1 MDEDAFSAITF
12 FCYNCGSSWFACSSN
27 SSDMFN
33 IICLTCLD
41 NIDNMDKFDKFTSN
55 EDMAIKLVGI
65 NEEEGMGVAYVN
77 KLGYLFCDQVNQ
89 STESDEMILYSIR
102 YPLNFGF
109 MAIYLYDMEM
119 DKFTDPTTGAVIEN
133 YFRDF

>member
-65 NEEEGMGVAYVN
+65 NEEEGMGDFN
-77 KLGYLFCDQVNQ
+77 PDDMGDEEPDFGG
-89 STESDEMILYSIR
+89 DEMGDEE
-102 YPLNFGF
+102 PMAPEGEMGEGF
-109 MAIYLYDMEM
+109 DDFEM
-119 DKFTDPTTGAVIEN
+119 KSR
-133 YFRDF
+133 FRDFDDDEFSDGQVVWKKV

>member
-1 MDEDAFSAITF
+1 MDEDVFSAITF

-27 SSDMFN
+27 NSDMFN

-41 NIDNMDKFDKFTSN
+41 NIQEMDKFTSN

-65 NEEEGMGVAYVN
+65 NEEEGMGIAYVN

-89 STESDEMILYSIR
+89 SIDSDEMILYSIR

-109 MAIYLYDMEM
+109 MPIYLYDTEI
-119 DKFTDPTTGAVIEN
+119 DEFTDPTTGAVIKN